1 MIFLGKVLLRIFL
14 TVERGKGNIFLL
26 KTIFFIC
33 GTSMNIPVD
42 RTAPL
47 SFEDKLSVLQEVCRT
62 TGLKLTHQR
71 LEILRELAQAKDH
84 PSVETIHKRVQ
95 VRMPT
100 ISLDTVY
107 RTIAT
112 FERHGLITRMHVFD
126 DQGRFDADLSPHHHL
141 VCTQCKSIED
151 FRWEAFDKAKLPPE
165 IGEWGQVYTKHTVLR
180 GVCRACLKRKK

>member
-1 MIFLGKVLLRIFL
+1 
-14 TVERGKGNIFLL
+14 
-26 KTIFFIC
+26 
-33 GTSMNIPVD
+33 MNIPVD
-42 RTAPL
+42 HATPL
-47 SFEDKLSVLQEVCRT
+47 SFDDKLHVLQDICKQ

-71 LEILRELAQAKDH
+71 LEILRELVKAKDH
-84 PSVETIHKRVQ
+84 PSVETVHKRVQ

-126 DQGRFDADLSPHHHL
+126 DQGRFDADLTPHHHL

-151 FRWEAFDKAKLPPE
+151 FLWDTFDKANLPPE
-165 IGEWGQVYTKHTVLR
+165 IVGWGQIHTKHVVLR
-180 GVCRACLKRKK
+180 GICRACLNQKK